1 MNMGGKSQRKGV
13 DSERTLAAV
22 IWPEM
27 DEKRTAKGVIY

>member
-1 MNMGGKSQRKGV
+1 MNMAGKSQRKGV

-27 DEKRTAKGVIY
+27 DENGPRRG